1 MHHVPATTHD
11 LGERLPMRDAELA
24 ILMGVTFG
32 AVAVAVRRTRFAA
45 AAQRAGVIAIGV
57 TVERGRARAQLACSD
72 RREPLALGGARRRER
87 RRSGSP
93 QLQRPASRPPGR
105 LAATSAS
112 RQRAGTTARYRAAS
126 GQGDSRAVT
135 GGPQLSL

>member
-1 MHHVPATTHD
+1 
-11 LGERLPMRDAELA
+11 MRDAELA

-57 TVERGRARAQLACSD
+57 TVERGRAPAQLACSD

-87 RRSGSP
+87 RRSVCTAAERVAS
-93 QLQRPASRPPGR
+93 LRPRCAGRNNPETQAVPGR
-105 LAATSAS
+105 SN
-112 RQRAGTTARYRAAS
+112 RAPL
-126 GQGDSRAVT
+126 VT
-135 GGPQLSL
+135 GRTVQTGRPRFCGYEFGGGRP